1 MKRIFTHFNV
11 DLDAVA
17 SVWAVKTFIA
27 EMSEAEVQFKPA
39 NWDGSE
45 LQKEDIA
52 VDISAGGKGVKGE
65 SGENGIVHSCFAYLI
80 KNYASPED
88 QKALANLV
96 DFVDAQDAHGLAVNY
111 FIPEVPDK
119 EKFILASTGINAVL
133 RAFQAFHPNNDLK
146 VIEKMSEIF
155 TGLLYSGRARQ
166 KAEIEANSA
175 EILEGGKVA
184 IVSNAK
190 QFATNGILY
199 DRGVQ
204 AIIYVDGNNLGLIR
218 SNKVQLSMSHPEI
231 KAVVEETGELN
242 EWFAHPAGFLFCR
255 GSRKAPAETKSKV
268 EPKKIADKI
277 NSLL

>member
-1 MKRIFTHFNV
+1 MKKIFTHFNV

-27 EMSEAEVQFKPA
+27 NMAESEVKFKPA

-45 LQKEDIA
+45 LEEGDMA
-52 VDISAGGKGVKGE
+52 VDISAGGKGIKGE
-65 SGENGIVHSCFAYLI
+65 TGDSGIVHSCFAYI
-80 KNYASPED
+80 VKNYASTDD

-111 FIPEVPDK
+111 FIPDVPDK
-119 EKFILASTGINAVL
+119 ERYILAATGINAVL
-133 RAFQAFHPNNDLK
+133 RSYQAVYPANDFK
-146 VIEKMSEIF
+146 VTDRMAEIF
-155 TGLLYSGRARQ
+155 TGMLYSGRARQ
-166 KAEIEANSA
+166 KAEIEADNA

-184 IVSNAK
+184 IVNNAK

-199 DRGVQ
+199 DRGIQ
-204 AIIYVDGNNLGLIR
+204 AIVYVDGNNLGLIR
-218 SNKVQLSMSHPEI
+218 SNTVTLSMSHPDI
-231 KAVVEETGELN
+231 LAVVEEAEEIN
-242 EWFAHPAGFLFCR
+242 EWFAHSAGFLFCR

-268 EPKKIADKI
+268 DPHKLANVL

>member
-17 SVWAVKTFIA
+17 SVWAVKTFIG
-27 EMSEAEVQFKPA
+27 MSEAEIQFKSA

-45 LQKEDIA
+45 LEEGDMA
-52 VDISAGGKGVKGE
+52 VDISAGGKGIKGE
-65 SGENGIVHSCFAYLI
+65 TGDNGIVHSCFAYLI
-80 KNYASPED
+80 KNYANNDD

-111 FIPEVPDK
+111 LIPEVADK

-133 RAFQAFHPNNDLK
+133 RALQAVHPNNDLK
-146 VIEKMSEIF
+146 VIERMSEIF
-155 TGLLYSGRARQ
+155 TGILYSGRARQ
-166 KAEIEANSA
+166 KAEIEADNA
-175 EILEGGKVA
+175 EILDGGKVA
-184 IVSNAK
+184 IVNNAK

-199 DRGVQ
+199 DRGIQV
-204 AIIYVDGNNLGLIR
+204 IVYVDGNNLGVIR
-218 SNKVQLSMSHPEI
+218 SNKVKLSMSHYDI
-231 KAVVEETGELN
+231 KAVVEEASELN

-268 EPKKIADKI
+268 DPKKLADKV